1 MVQQT
6 KWIEALSEVYNQPMD
21 FEFRGSG
28 NAWVGFQSPHYF
40 PLKKPVTTCGCGFQ
54 EFHNNVKRLLKHSSL
69 FHLHVCVRPAF
80 LHMFQPKPCLSS
92 NTRNIGAD
100 VTPQVSSIKAQSFKR
115 FANTQNNA
123 ILPLPFAPHFFFFWF
138 VCLGKSIYFS
148 IKVCYLCKNVMGLL
162 LLLSLSLVNKYLKC
176 QSLISNTENMD
187 IYNPHKHKLFGVP
200 K

>member
-1 MVQQT
+1 
-6 KWIEALSEVYNQPMD
+6 MD

-123 ILPLPFAPHFFFFWF
+123 ILPLPFAPHFFFFGLF
-138 VCLGKSIYFS
+138 VWENLFIFPLKYAIYV
-148 IKVCYLCKNVMGLL
+148 KM
-162 LLLSLSLVNKYLKC
+162 
-176 QSLISNTENMD
+176 
-187 IYNPHKHKLFGVP
+187 
-200 K
+200 